1 MDKKTALAILLENSF
16 VVPDKAKL
24 KLLNSLD
31 KLTQPQIEALGRLLA
46 QERELVLKNKAEIL
60 KRSRLLLDTL
70 ELITD

>member
-46 QERELVLKNKAEIL
+46 QERELILKNKAEIL